1 MDDDLNKLEAE
12 SGKEKAKP
20 PAGKQVPPGEAGPS
34 EKQPPAAQPQPHRGE
49 SKLEKGQSLK
59 GWALHHISDPDLKER
74 VSETSGDDQ
83 TWIIYALI
91 ADAAKTREGASIAH
105 LRNLFSDGTVEGFI
119 DKHLEQR
126 FAPLGKNLHA
136 IDKNLTVLRAGRE
149 EDENAMDRLAVDLAQ
164 KIRADVKKAFTTI
177 GQELEQN
184 VDKVV
189 AQQKMARQET
199 AELFERS
206 ERGGKPQQIN
216 HDKIAELVS
225 DQVTKKVSQGFVIIS
240 AIAVMVGIA
249 FGAMAGVNF
258 SRGFSQTDIQ
268 NLVRMTAQETAEQMR
283 SQPPGQAPRR

>member
-12 SGKEKAKP
+12 SDKEKAKP
-20 PAGKQVPPGEAGPS
+20 PAGKQVPPGEVAA
-34 EKQPPAAQPQPHRGE
+34 ERQPPAAQPQPHRGE

-105 LRNLFSDGTVEGFI
+105 LRSLLKDGTIEGFI

-126 FAPLGKNLHA
+126 FLSLSKNLQA
-136 IDKNLTVLRAGRE
+136 IDKNLMALRAGRD

-164 KIRADVKKAFTTI
+164 KVKVDVKKAIAVI
-177 GQELEQN
+177 GDELGQN
-184 VDKVV
+184 VERVL
-189 AQQKMARQET
+189 AQQKTAAKET

-216 HDKIAELVS
+216 HDKIADLVS
-225 DQVTKKVSQGFVIIS
+225 EQVAKKVSQGFIIIS

-268 NLVRMTAQETAEQMR
+268 NLVKMTAQETAEQMR